1 MPVVVSI
8 RIRKMSRVKLSLDV
22 CHSWEQGTLFNP
34 FGARS
39 DLTHA
44 EDRELIEPNDGDKR
58 YIRRDEEG
66 KFTES
71 QDEVG
76 RSLRQDRRTE
86 AETEVEE
93 GQGDRGD
100 RR

>member
-1 MPVVVSI
+1 M
-8 RIRKMSRVKLSLDV
+8 
-22 CHSWEQGTLFNP
+22 
-34 FGARS
+34 AR
-39 DLTHA
+39 
-44 EDRELIEPNDGDKR
+44 DRELLEPNEDDKR

-66 KFTES
+66 EFTES
-71 QDEVG
+71 QDEEG

-86 AETEVEE
+86 AETEVEK

>member
-1 MPVVVSI
+1 MA
-8 RIRKMSRVKLSLDV
+8 
-22 CHSWEQGTLFNP
+22 Q
-34 FGARS
+34 
-39 DLTHA
+39 
-44 EDRELIEPNDGDKR
+44 DRELLEPDEGDER
-58 YIRRDEEG
+58 YVRRDDEG

-71 QDEVG
+71 QDDVG

-86 AETEVEE
+86 AEKEIEK